1 MRVPC
6 AGSSDDSLM
15 AVVWIGHAAI
25 WCSHDGSQLQKMM
38 RPTTS
43 RRGSWGLDI
52 ALAVAIVMYWLGVL
66 GPLFTVDKLL
76 IFSDTVSIA
85 SSLMQLA
92 AEGYVFLFLIVLVFS
107 VLLPMCKLG
116 ALAYMRW
123 LRPSSATGLLRWIER
138 LAKWSMLDVF
148 VVALLVVSIK
158 LDLVATVHVH
168 YGLYAFATSVLLSM
182 AVAALLPDP
191 SHDIEAMGPT
201 PAS

>member
-1 MRVPC
+1 
-6 AGSSDDSLM
+6 
-15 AVVWIGHAAI
+15 
-25 WCSHDGSQLQKMM
+25 MM

-123 LRPSSATGLLRWIER
+123 FRPSSATGLLRWIER

-182 AVAALLPDP
+182 AVAALLPNP
-191 SHDIEAMGPT
+191 AHDTEATGPT